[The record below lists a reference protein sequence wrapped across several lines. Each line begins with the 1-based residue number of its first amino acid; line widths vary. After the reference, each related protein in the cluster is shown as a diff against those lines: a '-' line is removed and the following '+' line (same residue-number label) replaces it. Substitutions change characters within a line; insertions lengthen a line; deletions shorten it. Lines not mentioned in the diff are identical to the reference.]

1 MLFDDIWWFLRT
13 DSLLTCFMRL
23 QATKATESAISPRI
37 TWASRKNKLVKPGG
51 HVMAEVSFNWFWFP
65 RQKLH
70 DFYKIWRSPR
80 LWQLQPLQQSWAK
93 LQLDT
98 GEQNYV
104 VVSCFFAFWE
114 YPEPHKYLATP
125 ILTFTAH
132 DSQRKGWH
140 FIFQLFCCLSHSL
153 VKSHLLVF
161 SDPPNYILWSWRKN
175 RILTP
180 TAMVL
185 GATVKFSMPFSVT
198 KTLSYCWHRVSG
210 ASDRG
215 SENLS
220 GDRKWMHHLCIVKCY
235 NLPITIVFSP
245 RVIGVFDSLLCGGIK
260 PSFVHF
266 SLRMR
271 LGHVRSLSLSV
282 SRPSLAPEFL
292 LQANTSEVAEV
303 R

>member
-1 MLFDDIWWFLRT
+1 MSWPKWVSIDFGSPGKNFTIFTKSDAHRDCDSFNLFN
-13 DSLLTCFMRL
+13 
-23 QATKATESAISPRI
+23 SPEQSCSW
-37 TWASRKNKLVKPGG
+37 TLASRTTSSY
-51 HVMAEVSFNWFWFP
+51 HVFS
-65 RQKLH
+65 
-70 DFYKIWRSPR
+70 
-80 LWQLQPLQQSWAK
+80 
-93 LQLDT
+93 
-98 GEQNYV
+98 
-104 VVSCFFAFWE
+104 AFWE

-161 SDPPNYILWSWRKN
+161 SDPPNYIPWSWRKN

-235 NLPITIVFSP
+235 NLPITSHQECFFHRGSLECLILCSVEAS
-245 RVIGVFDSLLCGGIK
+245 SLLSSIFRCEC
-260 PSFVHF
+260 V
-266 SLRMR
+266 
-271 LGHVRSLSLSV
+271 
-282 SRPSLAPEFL
+282 
-292 LQANTSEVAEV
+292 
-303 R
+303 